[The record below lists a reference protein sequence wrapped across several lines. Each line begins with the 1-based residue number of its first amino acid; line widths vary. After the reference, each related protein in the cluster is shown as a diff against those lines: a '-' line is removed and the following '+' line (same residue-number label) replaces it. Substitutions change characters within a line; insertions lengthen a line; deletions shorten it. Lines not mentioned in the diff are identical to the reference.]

1 MITAMSLQKKVAA
14 ITQKIDALKAEQ
26 LELEKSISSQLFEVI
41 KSLDGFSVPFPTLV
55 GCIIESINECKKD
68 SGKME
73 EWQIAGEKFLKAKS
87 RSTKSL
93 SK

>member
-1 MITAMSLQKKVAA
+1 MSLQKKVAV

-55 GCIIESINECKKD
+55 GCIVESIEKCKTD
-68 SGKME
+68 SAKME
-73 EWQIAGEKFLKAKS
+73 AWQLSGEKFLKAKS
-87 RSTKSL
+87 KSL
-93 SK
+93 KTISSRNT